1 MLERES
7 NSLQQNFHYG
17 IIVMTTI
24 ENEILDE
31 LMQCPSEY
39 LVELDHD
46 YEYEDAHEKDLHNE
60 KSTTP
65 SKKDS
70 NVSDLQNNKRNN
82 S

>member
-7 NSLQQNFHYG
+7 NSLQQKSLYWCE
-17 IIVMTTI
+17 IIMTTN
-24 ENEILDE
+24 NEILDE

>member
-1 MLERES
+1 
-7 NSLQQNFHYG
+7 
-17 IIVMTTI
+17 MTTI

-46 YEYEDAHEKDLHNE
+46 YEYEQTHEKDLHNE

-65 SKKDS
+65 SNDS
-70 NVSDLQNNKRNN
+70 TVSDPKNNKRNK